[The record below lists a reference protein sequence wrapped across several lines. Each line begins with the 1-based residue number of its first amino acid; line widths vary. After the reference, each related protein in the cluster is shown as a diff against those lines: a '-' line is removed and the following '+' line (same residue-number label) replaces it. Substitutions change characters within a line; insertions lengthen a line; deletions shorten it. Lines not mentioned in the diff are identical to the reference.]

1 MTFNHGAVRSLLLS
15 KVQASPFQVRKN
27 YGDVEGLAEDMGK
40 HGLLQPILVR
50 PIAGAYEIVHGHR
63 RWTAAKRLGWTHIQ
77 CFVKELEDAEAIVI
91 QGCENIHRKDY
102 DPIEEALLYVNYRR
116 FMEEDSRKVSADE
129 IAATFNSSASNIK
142 DKIGLLELPD
152 AVQAKI
158 IEGTIPVGKA
168 LALISLTREGL
179 DDASSSGY
187 DRRERRKSRT
197 DRFYSE
203 IGVLAEEIEKGPD
216 GGLRTRKGVTD
227 AVRLIKE
234 GKTPEAALEKAK
246 LNESIERAKKQATS
260 GKPPEEIIREILES
274 QVDPQIVVDTMEQL
288 VIKNVRKLLDT
299 GVMKCPYC
307 GESHLEWAC
316 VHKRI

>member
-1 MTFNHGAVRSLLLS
+1 MTFNHGAVRSIPMG
-15 KVQASPFQVRKN
+15 KVRASPFQVRKD

-40 HGLLQPILVR
+40 RGLLQPLLVR

-77 CFVKELEDAEAIVI
+77 CFVKELEDDEAIVI

-116 FMEEDSRKVSADE
+116 FMEEEMDRKVRTEE
-129 IAATFNSSASNIK
+129 IAETFNSSANNVL
-142 DKIGLLELPD
+142 DKIGLLELPES
-152 AVQAKI
+152 VQAKI
-158 IEGTIPVGKA
+158 IAGMIPVGKA
-168 LALISLTREGL
+168 LALISLTRE
-179 DDASSSGY
+179 DRHDASGRYESGERQ
-187 DRRERRKSRT
+187 RRRT
-197 DRFYSE
+197 GRFYTE

-216 GGLRTRKGVTD
+216 GGLRTRKGVAE

-246 LNESIERAKKQATS
+246 LDESIERAKRQTAS
-260 GKPPEEIIREILES
+260 GKPPREILREILES
-274 QVDPQIVVDTMEQL
+274 QQDPQIVVDAMQQVT
-288 VIKNVRKLLDT
+288 IDNVRKLLDT
-299 GVMKCPYC
+299 GMIKCPYC

-316 VHKRI
+316 VHRRI